1 MCYSSRLKIIKK
13 QYLFRVSLDAC
24 THEWRKIKKN
34 IPRKAHRKSII
45 CFFLLFVSEIW
56 HTLQFTRQN
65 GGGGGEVDKTRV
77 LPFPD
82 IFSQSSSQS
91 ALSCHHD
98 FCIYLT
104 PDQGTW
110 KTWESPSIPSPGFLL
125 VSLHSHIVFNNL
137 KPQQGVMYSVL
148 WGMNKH
154 FIRSFCLF
162 MISHVL
168 FCRISF
174 FFFFP
179 FLCKDREKLLTL
191 LPFLN

>member
-1 MCYSSRLKIIKK
+1 MNEEKLKKIFQEKHIESQLYVFFCCLSLKSGIPYNSRD
-13 QYLFRVSLDAC
+13 RM
-24 THEWRKIKKN
+24 
-34 IPRKAHRKSII
+34 
-45 CFFLLFVSEIW
+45 
-56 HTLQFTRQN
+56 

-174 FFFFP
+174 FFFFFP
-179 FLCKDREKLLTL
+179 SSVRTEKSC
-191 LPFLN
+191 

>member
-1 MCYSSRLKIIKK
+1 MNEEKL
-13 QYLFRVSLDAC
+13 
-24 THEWRKIKKN
+24 KKN

-45 CFFLLFVSEIW
+45 CFFSVVCLWNLAYVTIHKTEW
-56 HTLQFTRQN
+56 
-65 GGGGGEVDKTRV
+65 GGGKWIKQEFCPFLTFSVN
-77 LPFPD
+77 LPVNLPW
-82 IFSQSSSQS
+82 
-91 ALSCHHD
+91 SCHRD

-125 VSLHSHIVFNNL
+125 VSLQSHIVFNNL

-174 FFFFP
+174 FFLFS